1 MTRIAKIAGWF
12 FILFIPAGLA
22 AQNLTPRQTL
32 DEYFRLLNASRSTE
46 AYALLIAADRE
57 VVRREDYVRIVE
69 GDVSREEMVQKVLND
84 SGNLYEFLQEG
95 RMTYRVQS
103 WREERGGFVFE
114 LETNSPDI
122 FETTM
127 VLVYANPKLQDET
140 LSKEVKES
148 LYAETI
154 KRVYPGG
161 GPPFITRTQT
171 YRIVNEGG
179 VWRVDA
185 GLLARY
191 RKAKAFRLSRRA
203 WNAEFEG
210 DVDLAAAL
218 YKEAHYLDPENEQ
231 ISQALSKN
239 EATLERRREELNREI
254 EPYIKL
260 SMVLKDVR
268 IAEDNIGR
276 NIVFSVENGGD
287 RRISSIRLRILYYSE
302 IGRLLGIE
310 HLDYNLRGGF
320 LKPGSVLAR
329 QSTSLV
335 QAPLK
340 WDGQSFKA
348 DIVEVR

>member
-1 MTRIAKIAGWF
+1 MTNRVKLAGWF
-12 FILFIPAGLA
+12 FLLLIPAGLT

-32 DEYFRLLNASRSTE
+32 DEYFRLLNAARSAE
-46 AYALLIAADRE
+46 AYVLLTAADHE
-57 VVRREDYVRIVE
+57 VVRREDYFRVVE
-69 GDVSREEMVQKVLND
+69 GDVSREEMVLNV
-84 SGNLYEFLQEG
+84 SAESRSLYEFLRGG
-95 RMTYRVQS
+95 RMTYRVLS
-103 WREERGGFVFE
+103 WREEQGSYVFE

-122 FETTM
+122 YQATM
-127 VLVYANPKLQDET
+127 ILYYINPKLQDKS
-140 LSKEVKES
+140 LAKEVREG

-154 KRVYPGG
+154 KRAYPGG
-161 GPPFITRTQT
+161 TPPYITRTQT
-171 YRIVNEGG
+171 IRIVREGG
-179 VWRVDA
+179 VWRVNA
-185 GLLARY
+185 GLLERY

-218 YKEAHYLDPENEQ
+218 YREAHNLDPDNEQ
-231 ISQALSKN
+231 ITQALSKN

-254 EPYIKL
+254 DAYIKL
-260 SMVLKDVR
+260 NMALKDVR
-268 IAEDNIGR
+268 ISSDNIGR
-276 NIVFSVENGGD
+276 NIIFSVENQGD

-320 LKPGSVLAR
+320 LKPGSSLSS

-335 QAPLK
+335 QVPLK
-340 WDGQSFKA
+340 WDDKSFKA